1 MIVCIKIHKEHK
13 RYERTQRYLCTFIK
27 MGKWMHTQLL
37 ILSQVDFKFSVTY
50 CTVFLQ
56 NKFHFEHEMYNTG
69 ADRRLPPDMLTCIG
83 IRNCTVL
90 FQSNHLNHYFE
101 YNTSGTKNFLSDYY
115 AYSKFI
121 STGMVFC
128 PLWTDISFVN
138 CREYSGKNHIVSW
151 RFHTT
156 EATLNLIIHI
166 IVDNTLLF
174 HKFYFL

>member
-13 RYERTQRYLCTFIK
+13 RYERAQKRYLCSFIK

-37 ILSQVDFKFSVTY
+37 ILPRTDSKFSVTY

-69 ADRRLPPDMLTCIG
+69 VDRRLPLDMLTCIR

-101 YNTSGTKNFLSDYY
+101 YNTLII
-115 AYSKFI
+115 KFI
-121 STGMVFC
+121 WKDKRSWIANTILKNKIGGM
-128 PLWTDISFVN
+128 IS
-138 CREYSGKNHIVSW
+138 
-151 RFHTT
+151 
-156 EATLNLIIHI
+156 LNLKF
-166 IVDNTLLF
+166 TLKL
-174 HKFYFL
+174 